1 MGTRL
6 GGSCNQALVFQSLR
20 IITVVEITSISH
32 GPRFRFFSCQKQKQ
46 GALHDAGFWGELG
59 AVDVFSGASRV
70 AIHVQDRS
78 QHVTVVATSGSRESP
93 TPNCQPGASRATH
106 EL

>member
-32 GPRFRFFSCQKQKQ
+32 GPRFRFISCQKQKQ
-46 GALHDAGFWGELG
+46 GTLHDARFWGELG
-59 AVDVFSGASRV
+59 VVDVFSGASRV
-70 AIHVQDRS
+70 AIQVQERS
-78 QHVTVVATSGSRESP
+78 QRVSVVATSGSRESP
-93 TPNCQPGASRATH
+93 TQNCQPPASRATR